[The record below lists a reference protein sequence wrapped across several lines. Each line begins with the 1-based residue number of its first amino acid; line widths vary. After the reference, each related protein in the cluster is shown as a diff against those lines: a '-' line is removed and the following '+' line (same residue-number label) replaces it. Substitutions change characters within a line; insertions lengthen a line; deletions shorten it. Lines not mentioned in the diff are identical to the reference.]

1 MKVTTE
7 VRVTSADLEQFEG
20 LLFKTTVLLMPYV
33 EEDFDDVRQL
43 LRIKVW
49 RAYESYDSSR
59 SKLTVKAF
67 VFGCLYNYAKD
78 IRKRRHRSELFIEDL
93 APASASDIGGF
104 FSQQQER
111 FYAHYLAVPQEIAF
125 LDVEDEAPV
134 LPNTLTEEERQVI
147 GFLLLDYTATEITRT
162 LGVGPKRLRAI
173 RDRIEEK
180 MGDWRPD
187 TGDRR
192 IAVAA

>member
-1 MKVTTE
+1 MKVTTA
-7 VRVTSADLEQFEG
+7 VRATSADLEQFEG
-20 LLFKTTVLLMPYV
+20 LLFRTTVLLMPYV

-59 SKLTVKAF
+59 SKMTVK
-67 VFGCLYNYAKD
+67 V
-78 IRKRRHRSELFIEDL
+78 FIEDL
-93 APASASDIGGF
+93 APAAADASRPRGASATD
-104 FSQQQER
+104 R
-111 FYAHYLAVPQEIAF
+111 FYAQYLAVSQELAF
-125 LDVEDEAPV
+125 FDVEDEAPT
-134 LPNTLTEEERQVI
+134 LPNTLTETERQVI

-180 MGDWRPD
+180 MEDWRPNTED
-187 TGDRR
+187 SQ

>member
-1 MKVTTE
+1 MKVTTA
-7 VRVTSADLEQFEG
+7 VRATSADLEQFEG
-20 LLFKTTVLLMPYV
+20 LLFRTTVLLMPYV

-59 SKLTVKAF
+59 SKMTVKAF

-78 IRKRRHRSELFIEDL
+78 IRKRRHRGDLFIEDL
-93 APASASDIGGF
+93 APAAADASRPRGASATD
-104 FSQQQER
+104 R
-111 FYAHYLAVPQEIAF
+111 FYAQYLAVSQELAF
-125 LDVEDEAPV
+125 FDVEDEAPT
-134 LPNTLTEEERQVI
+134 LPNTLTETERQVI

-180 MGDWRPD
+180 MEDWRPNTED
-187 TGDRR
+187 SQ